1 VDLLSNFKSKINDLL
16 KNLMIDIEDYKLRDE
31 LLNIIADKK

>member
-1 VDLLSNFKSKINDLL
+1 VDLLNNFKSKINDLL

>member
-1 VDLLSNFKSKINDLL
+1 VDLLSNFKLKINDLL